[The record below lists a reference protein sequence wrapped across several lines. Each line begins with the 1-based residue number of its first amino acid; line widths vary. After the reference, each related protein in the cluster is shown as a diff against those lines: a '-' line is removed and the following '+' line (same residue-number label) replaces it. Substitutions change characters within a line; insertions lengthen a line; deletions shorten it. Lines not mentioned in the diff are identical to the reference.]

1 MGHVPTAPALRC
13 PADPRHVAFTG
24 SQRACFGSSVTLDAN
39 GTVVRRVTGPLL
51 YDVSNPRD
59 HAIVCAVCGARA
71 WRPWVPI
78 PFMPADGMMLLCD
91 FSTGF
96 RPPEMV
102 KMRPVVVLSHRARN
116 AQTCVVVP
124 TSTVPPKRAS
134 AICILLDPSR
144 HPFLDRTSY
153 AEVRDDHER
162 VAPAAVLVS
171 SSHDGTRYRQ
181 PRDAGGSSGT
191 SRDPA
196 RRRRGGRLGA
206 IDIVMFTRYNARV
219 AP

>member
-24 SQRACFGSSVTLDAN
+24 SQRACFDSSVTLDAN

-102 KMRPVVVLSHRARN
+102 KMRPVVVLSHRTRN
-116 AQTCVVVP
+116 AQTSVVVP

-153 AEVRDDHER
+153 AKCEMITSVSRRRLFLFRHRTTGRGIDSRGTR
-162 VAPAAVLVS
+162 VAAAEL
-171 SSHDGTRYRQ
+171 
-181 PRDAGGSSGT
+181 A
-191 SRDPA
+191 A
-196 RRRRGGRLGA
+196 IRRGAAEVAGLVRL
-206 IDIVMFTRYNARV
+206 TS
-219 AP
+219 